1 MFCNIEF
8 DAGILDLNAPVV
20 FFPVRHH
27 SPACARLVRQL
38 ALEIRPAAILI
49 EGPSDFNSQI
59 SELFLPHQL
68 PIAIYSYT
76 SLTDGARRG
85 AFYPFCVYSPEWQ
98 ALQVCKELD
107 IPVKFID
114 LSWAEV
120 ANVSLNSHRYADTE
134 WRRSSYVERLCEKVG
149 AEGLNELWDLLFE
162 INSELTPVEYLE
174 RCHQFCF
181 HARLLDGFSP
191 IDIHR
196 EGFMAEQIQQ
206 ALTTY
211 SGQILV
217 VTGGLHSY
225 ALYAKLFNKPFL
237 PSPPTQHSELSTHH
251 SPRGIALTPY
261 SYERLD
267 GLTGYDAGMPSPGFY
282 HQVWHDRLTGDTD
295 TYRKLL
301 TKVVR
306 DLRASN
312 QIFSSADL
320 IAVET
325 TALSLASLR
334 GHVAVWRQDLI
345 DAITACLIK
354 EEIDTSRTHPFLLAV
369 YDILRGDAQGKLAS
383 GTSLPPLVQDI
394 KQLLQ
399 QYNLE
404 PTKQARLIDL
414 NLHKTLDLQKS
425 YILHKLRILDIAG
438 YTHAAGSDL
447 INRQDLSYIWEQWA
461 ISLHPLYE
469 ASCIESAIYGTTLT
483 EAAETKLLE
492 QAARIERDAV
502 SSALL
507 LLDACLMGLQHLA
520 EPFYQKLLNL
530 IRSDSD
536 FFSLTEALEHILYLY
551 CYDEILGTTGQDK
564 IGTLLAEAFTR
575 GLWLLE
581 SLGQVQG
588 KDQQLLQGIK
598 VLLETFSRCWR
609 QLNLNRDEFINI
621 LQRVNIDSSQTP
633 LLRGAACGVLWSLN
647 AAPTERVLLD
657 LRSCAQPNMIGDF
670 LTGLFCLARE
680 VVQRHPDL
688 LLNIDELITSFD
700 EQTFLEA
707 LPALHLAFTYF
718 TPREKHNIA
727 STLVKAWGNVEPS
740 GAEHTAELE
749 VSTEVVAQAQAFET
763 KLLTTL
769 KRYGLRGIV

>member
-1 MFCNIEF
+1 M
-8 DAGILDLNAPVV
+8 
-20 FFPVRHH
+20 
-27 SPACARLVRQL
+27 
-38 ALEIRPAAILI
+38 
-49 EGPSDFNSQI
+49 
-59 SELFLPHQL
+59 
-68 PIAIYSYT
+68 
-76 SLTDGARRG
+76 
-85 AFYPFCVYSPEWQ
+85 
-98 ALQVCKELD
+98 
-107 IPVKFID
+107 
-114 LSWAEV
+114 
-120 ANVSLNSHRYADTE
+120 
-134 WRRSSYVERLCEKVG
+134 
-149 AEGLNELWDLLFE
+149 LNELWDLLFE
-162 INSELTPVEYLE
+162 INSELAPIEYLE
-174 RCHQFCF
+174 RGHQFCF

-196 EGFMAEQIQQ
+196 EAFMAEQIQQ

-225 ALYAKLFNKPFL
+225 ALYAKIFNKPFPEPL
-237 PSPPTQHSELSTHH
+237 SRDRVNSVSTQHSALSTQH
-251 SPRGIALTPY
+251 SIKGIALTPY

-301 TKVVR
+301 ARVVR
-306 DLRASN
+306 DLRAAN

-334 GHVAVWRQDLI
+334 GHTTVWRQDLI

-354 EEIDTSRTHPFLLAV
+354 EEIDTQRTHPFLSAV

-383 GTSLPPLVQDI
+383 GTTLPPLVQDI

-399 QYNLE
+399 KYNLE

-438 YTHAAGSDL
+438 YTRAAGSDL
-447 INRQDLSYIWEQWA
+447 ISRQDLSYIWEQWA

-469 ASCIESAIYGTTLT
+469 ASCIENAIYGTTLT
-483 EAAETKLLE
+483 ETAEAKLLE

-520 EPFYQKLLNL
+520 EPFYQKLLTL

-551 CYDEILGTTGQDK
+551 CYDEVLGTTGQDK

-581 SLGQVQG
+581 SLGQIQG

-621 LQRVNIDSSQTP
+621 LQRVNIDSTQTP

-657 LRSCAQPNMIGDF
+657 LCSYAQPNMIGDF
-670 LTGLFCLARE
+670 LTGLFSLARE

-727 STLVKAWGNVEPS
+727 STLTKAWGNVKE
-740 GAEHTAELE
+740 GAEPLKELE
-749 VSTEVVAQAQAFET
+749 VEVTAEVKTQVIAFET
-763 KLLTTL
+763 KLFATL
-769 KRYGLRGIV
+769 KRYGLRGGIYKDKIIG